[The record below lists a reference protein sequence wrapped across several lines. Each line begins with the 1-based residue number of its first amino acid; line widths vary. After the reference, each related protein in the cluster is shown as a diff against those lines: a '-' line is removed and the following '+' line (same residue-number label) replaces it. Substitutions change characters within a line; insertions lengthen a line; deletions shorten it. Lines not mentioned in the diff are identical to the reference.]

1 MVVPVMDEGCL
12 LVRNLRRSGWEFPGG
27 QIEQGE
33 SAEEAARRETLE
45 EAGAVVGTLKP
56 LCWYTVSNGGSESRG
71 IVYVADVLTFRERTD
86 FEEVAE
92 VKLFRKPPI
101 EVSFKDGF
109 TELVFKLMGGQS

>member
-1 MVVPVMDEGCL
+1 MDEGCL
-12 LVRNLRRSGWEFPGG
+12 LARNLRRAGWECPGG